1 MRTTL
6 DIDDEVLAAAK
17 ELARRAGK
25 TAGEVVSELLRR
37 ALTEGPPAAPG
48 VEEAAAVYGFRPF
61 PARGGVVT
69 DEQIESL
76 REQEGV

>member
-17 ELARRAGK
+17 EIARRAGK

-37 ALTEGPPAAPG
+37 ALTEAPPAAAG
-48 VEEAAAVYGFRPF
+48 VGEDTAVYGFRPF
-61 PARGGVVT
+61 PPRGSVVT
-69 DEQIESL
+69 SEQIEKL
-76 REQEGV
+76 RDQEGI